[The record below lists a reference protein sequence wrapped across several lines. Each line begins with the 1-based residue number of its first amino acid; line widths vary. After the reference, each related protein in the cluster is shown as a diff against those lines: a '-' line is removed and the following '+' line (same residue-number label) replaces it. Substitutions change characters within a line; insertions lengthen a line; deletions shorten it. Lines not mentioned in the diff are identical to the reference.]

1 MTRDT
6 DDISTDRT
14 DISSEPSPG
23 AEENDNLGTEDN
35 KGEPPTVVPSGS
47 ASDDSDDSD
56 DDADVLADE
65 PDAD

>member
-1 MTRDT
+1 MNRDT

-23 AEENDNLGTEDN
+23 PEENDNLGAEDN

-47 ASDDSDDSD
+47 GDESD
-56 DDADVLADE
+56 DDDGDVLADDPE
-65 PDAD
+65 QD